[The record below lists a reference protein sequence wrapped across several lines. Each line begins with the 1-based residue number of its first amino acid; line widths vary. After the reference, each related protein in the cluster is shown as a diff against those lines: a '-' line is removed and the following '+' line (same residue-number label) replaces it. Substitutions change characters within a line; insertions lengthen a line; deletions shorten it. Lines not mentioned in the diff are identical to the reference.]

1 MTRVYIQ
8 AIILMVVAILILI
21 LAGCSTKTEKQLNQI
36 GREIEQVQVLL
47 KNLDQPAMRIN
58 EAIQQNQILKELIKT
73 NKLLKKEFGKG
84 SDFWCQ
90 MIGPGMSVCKKYDS
104 SIPPTEKKTLN
115 QNDIDRNKNNRL
127 Q

>member
-1 MTRVYIQ
+1 MAIAS
-8 AIILMVVAILILI
+8 AIILALSN
-21 LAGCSTKTEKQLNQI
+21 CSTTTEKQLNQI

-58 EAIQQNQILKELIKT
+58 AAIQQNQIFKELIKT
-73 NKLLKKEFGKG
+73 NKLLKNEFGKG

-104 SIPPTEKKTLN
+104 SVPPTQKKILN
-115 QNDIDRNKNNRL
+115 RADINSNKNNTLR
-127 Q
+127 